1 MSALVSTEWL
11 FQHLHEVKLLDS
23 SWHMPAEGRDAQAEF
38 AAEHI
43 PGAQFFDIDS
53 LSDQSSPY
61 PHMLPGETEFTAAMN
76 ALGISNQDAVVV
88 YDTKG
93 IFSAPRV
100 WWMFRV
106 FGHEKV
112 SVLDGGLPKWK
123 AEGREVSRYLKTHAK
138 NLDSSF
144 ATLIQSDGMYAAKLQ
159 PHLLRTFEQVQAN
172 VENSKEQVIDARSSA
187 RFKGEAPEPR
197 PGLRSGHIPGSIN
210 VPFGELLMPP
220 YQTMRS
226 LPELQAIFMQAGAK
240 ENMQLVTSCGS
251 GVTACILTLA
261 LYEIGLQNVAVYD
274 GSWAEWGART

>member
-11 FQHLHEVKLLDS
+11 SQHVHEAKLLDC
-23 SWHMPAEGRDAQAEF
+23 SWHMPAEGRDARSEF
-38 AAEHI
+38 AAAHI
-43 PGAQFFDIDS
+43 QGAQFFDIDS
-53 LSDQSSPY
+53 MSAKGSPY
-61 PHMLPGETEFTAAMN
+61 PHMLPSETDFAAAMN
-76 ALGISNQDAVVV
+76 ALGISNQDHVVV

-123 AEGREVSRYLKTHAK
+123 AEGREMSRHPEPQAK
-138 NLDSSF
+138 DPDSSF
-144 ATLIQSDGMYAAKLQ
+144 AVFSQNGGMYVAKLQ
-159 PHLLRTFEQVQAN
+159 PHLLRTYEQMQAN

-187 RFKGEAPEPR
+187 RFKGEALEPR
-197 PGLRSGHIPGSIN
+197 PGLRSGHIPESIN
-210 VPFGELLMPP
+210 VPFSELLMPP

-240 ENMQLVTSCGS
+240 ENTPLVTSCGS
-251 GVTACILTLA
+251 GVTACILALA
-261 LYEIGLQNVAVYD
+261 LNEIGIKDVAVYD